1 MGNEESIIRNTFC
14 EKEIKGAVWDNQGNN
29 SLGLN
34 VFNFSFIKKFWDIL
48 NRDIKFYGLWV
59 MHLWETDKGVKCII
73 PYFDSQG
80 KFS

>member
-48 NRDIKFYGLWV
+48 NRDIKFYGL
-59 MHLWETDKGVKCII
+59 
-73 PYFDSQG
+73 
-80 KFS
+80 